1 MDTQR
6 SEDFRAARLDWAAG
20 YRIQRRRSA
29 AGVANGLI
37 VRAICYRLGSRI
49 QYGPRSQQVRLV
61 GDSDHAARWPAR

>member
-29 AGVANGLI
+29 AGIEEFDVMDPELNHI
-37 VRAICYRLGSRI
+37 ETYPTRAEAQTALDRI
-49 QYGPRSQQVRLV
+49 RSSYESNYD
-61 GDSDHAARWPAR
+61 DS